1 MIITVKAEKAGQTIA
16 QTIFEVKRPDRI
28 LKRAKKAFEA
38 FRKEHPDIPIFDE
51 DVWVKFD
58 KADPE
63 QEVKGR
69 RPKLARQKKKHA
81 HLSTETPLGTGER
94 PAAA

>member
-1 MIITVKAEKAGQTIA
+1 MGVCNASEGKVKK
-16 QTIFEVKRPDRI
+16 PDRI

-81 HLSTETPLGTGER
+81 HLSTETPLGAGER